1 MAQQN
6 PVMKKKF
13 LYLEKSR
20 GLSGKRL
27 LQARICLL
35 YECPSKGDSNKQLV
49 SYSSEALKEKWER
62 GD

>member
-13 LYLEKSR
+13 LYLETSL
-20 GLSGKRL
+20 GLSGKRV

-35 YECPSKGDSNKQLV
+35 YECPSTGDSNEQLV
-49 SYSSEALKEKWER
+49 SYSKEALREEWER
-62 GD
+62 GC